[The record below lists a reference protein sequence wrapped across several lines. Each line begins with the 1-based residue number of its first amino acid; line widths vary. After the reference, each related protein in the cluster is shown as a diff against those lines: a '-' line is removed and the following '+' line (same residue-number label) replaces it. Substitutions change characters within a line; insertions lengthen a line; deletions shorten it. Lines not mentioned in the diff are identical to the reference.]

1 MNSAESL
8 KTFLATLSNSD
19 ENLLYDIGFVR
30 YPDASTDILQKH
42 TLLKDVKNIII
53 VCSSFFLIPFA
64 NSMPFIP
71 GIFMSKNTISNFRFK
86 ESSKSN
92 PDKYFFKKI

>member
-30 YPDASTDILQKH
+30 YPDAST
-42 TLLKDVKNIII
+42 
-53 VCSSFFLIPFA
+53 
-64 NSMPFIP
+64 
-71 GIFMSKNTISNFRFK
+71 
-86 ESSKSN
+86 
-92 PDKYFFKKI
+92 